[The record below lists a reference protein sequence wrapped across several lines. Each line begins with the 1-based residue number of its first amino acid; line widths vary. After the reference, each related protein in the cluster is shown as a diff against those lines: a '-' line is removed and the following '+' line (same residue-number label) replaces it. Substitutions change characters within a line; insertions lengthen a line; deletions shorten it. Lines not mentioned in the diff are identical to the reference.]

1 MHVIP
6 APVLAAQIPAAI
18 PAAGILIFLPR
29 IPSAA
34 PALPAH
40 APAIPAGILAGT
52 VAAAVVAAD
61 QTTIPAV
68 VDQTTIPAV
77 VDQTTIPVAAAQAA
91 TTLREAPTLFL
102 TQQEVPSRQAQ
113 SSLFAML

>member
-52 VAAAVVAAD
+52 AAAAVVAAE
-61 QTTIPAV
+61 
-68 VDQTTIPAV
+68 QTTIPAV

-91 TTLREAPTLFL
+91 TTLREEPTLFL